1 MSIKCHKRDVSK
13 VKRKK
18 KYYCQDCGVLLKY
31 NYFRCPKHLEIA
43 DRESSDEDESYSL
56 FAVARYA

>member
-1 MSIKCHKRDVSK
+1 
-13 VKRKK
+13 
-18 KYYCQDCGVLLKY
+18 VLLKY